1 MELRTAKDGVVR
13 RPPGKNMPTV
23 TVVVGGEEN
32 GPDVGLARVRVP
44 VGASMPAHSHNG
56 SDVIITP
63 VAGQVSISDGS
74 TSIDVIVGSS
84 ALIRKDEKVSLRNS
98 SDEPAEFIV
107 SAGPADFIAGI
118 RQWPEP
124 VDN

>member
-1 MELRTAKDGVVR
+1 MELRTAKDVVVR
-13 RPPGKNMPTV
+13 RPPGENMPTV
-23 TVVVGGEEN
+23 TVVAGGEED
-32 GPDVGLARVRVP
+32 GPGVGLARVRVP
-44 VGASMPAHSHNG
+44 VGASMPAHRHNG

-74 TSIDVIVGSS
+74 TSIDVTVGAS
-84 ALIRKDEKVSLRNS
+84 AVIRKHEKVSLRNS
-98 SDEPAEFIV
+98 SDDPAEFIV